1 MKISGSGRLSE
12 GKIND
17 KVSVSGSAKIEG
29 NFECEGFRASG
40 SVRGSGNLTVHG
52 DVRSSGTIRISGAL
66 YADGNLRS
74 SGTAS
79 FGGEVLI
86 KGVLSSSGSLKVG
99 NKVEALEGVRSS
111 GSARIR
117 GDLLSDKNI
126 DLNGSTSVDGDV
138 KAVNVFMGARKEF
151 GIRLGKHP
159 YRVNGNIYAENEL
172 EIDKAYVAGDVRG
185 RDVKIGKGAEIL
197 GNVYYIDNI
206 DVNSRAKLANDPIKI
221 EVNQYK

>member
-29 NFECEGFRASG
+29 DFECDGFRVSG

-52 DVRSSGTIRISGAL
+52 DVRSSGTFRISGSL
-66 YADGNLRS
+66 YGDGTLRS

-79 FGGEVLI
+79 VGGEVLI
-86 KGVLSSSGSLKVG
+86 KGVLSSSGTLKVG
-99 NKVEALEGVRSS
+99 SKVEAFEGIRST
-111 GSARIR
+111 GTVRIR
-117 GDLLSDKNI
+117 GDLLSNKNI

-138 KAVNVFMGARKEF
+138 KADNVFMGTSREF
-151 GIRLGKHP
+151 VIRLGKHP
-159 YRVNGNIYAENEL
+159 YRVNGNIYSENKL
-172 EIDKAYVAGDVRG
+172 SISKAYVTGDVRG